1 MKEMPVFVQSV
12 VQARRDAEEIK
23 EQQENQDPNQ
33 SLMGAGEAKGK
44 TLEINPQNANSQV
57 LKRNI
62 RAGQVHI
69 N

>member
-12 VQARRDAEEIK
+12 MQARRDAEEIK

-33 SLMGAGEAKGK
+33 SLMGAGESKVK

-69 N
+69 H

>member
-12 VQARRDAEEIK
+12 MQARRDAEEIK

-33 SLMGAGEAKGK
+33 SLMGVGEAKGK

-69 N
+69 H

>member
-12 VQARRDAEEIK
+12 MQARRDAEEIK
-23 EQQENQDPNQ
+23 EQEENQDPNQ
-33 SLMGAGEAKGK
+33 SMMGVGESKGK

-69 N
+69 H

>member
-1 MKEMPVFVQSV
+1 
-12 VQARRDAEEIK
+12 
-23 EQQENQDPNQ
+23 
-33 SLMGAGEAKGK
+33 MGAGEAKGK